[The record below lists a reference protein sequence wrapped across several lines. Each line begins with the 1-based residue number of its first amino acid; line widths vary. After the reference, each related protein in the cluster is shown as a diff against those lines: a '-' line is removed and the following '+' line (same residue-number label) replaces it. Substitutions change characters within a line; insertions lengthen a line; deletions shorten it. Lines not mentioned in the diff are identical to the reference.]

1 MPKLDRKME
10 NNSRPQNAR
19 TFKSLDA
26 CLHVYH
32 SPALAEMCT
41 NMYSKLA
48 AIQHLTTNTY
58 YYEELLGIIRA
69 LLTDRGLLFPQTRER
84 FYQEMCHSM
93 RRNCQFSSV
102 YARALQDMGTDEN
115 TDLPTRARIFARQ
128 MYDKGEYMVSF
139 ARVSQALEAMLQDC
153 KQGWFPQ
160 IVSCED
166 VGYFKAELG
175 ALEQQSAARGDKV
188 ESHTAEVIM
197 EQWLQSVRLT
207 LDGQTTVLGND
218 YLRIKQG
225 FTTKESY
232 EFFSGILLPCMERE
246 KQYQICRDRV
256 RCYEPVLYADQ
267 EPEWEQQVHN
277 FSSEDLSFWHRAL
290 PALEL
295 YLKPDLNRFGSSA
308 CLGDISDTA
317 NSRYQI
323 RLEKAFTSYLK
334 RMESGNRVANVEE
347 LATCFVCSTC
357 GIDNEM
363 PLFMDMPSV
372 IFHLFRSPVYYRFY
386 EYEELNWNLRKT
398 VENSCVCFP
407 LPITCQS
414 LEADKELYLSIVD
427 VCEGYC
433 NDHNVTFDAPS
444 WRALWECIQQCV
456 LCLSFR
462 KEDLF
467 TVRYTLRNLLKFRK
481 KGYPLL
487 DQMLLTKLELEDA
500 SAYISLWRALINKK
514 LRGKSTCEKADSS
527 IDTPVDKRYSKG
539 VRDKRLNEFSETVSQ
554 YRRLFEEAETD
565 IEQISECLWLLCAST
580 HFNKISY
587 LPDREEWD
595 ELGREWDI
603 DPWGRNGS
611 ASTIRNTRE
620 IPPRLDTQDT
630 AYIPRSVD
638 MILTEWL
645 VLQCSCDQA
654 QREMMTVICELLK
667 E

>member
-115 TDLPTRARIFARQ
+115 TDLPTRARIFSRQ

-153 KQGWFPQ
+153 KQGCFPQ

-175 ALEQQSAARGDKV
+175 ALEQQSAAQGDKV
-188 ESHTAEVIM
+188 ESHTAEVVM

-207 LDGQTTVLGND
+207 LDGRTTVLGND

-246 KQYQICRDRV
+246 KQYQICRDHV

-267 EPEWEQQVHN
+267 EPEWEQQAHN
-277 FSSEDLSFWHRAL
+277 FSSEDLSLWHRAL

-323 RLEKAFTSYLK
+323 CLEKAFTSYLK

-347 LATCFVCSTC
+347 LVTCFVCSTC

-487 DQMLLTKLELEDA
+487 DQMLLTKLELGDA

-514 LRGKSTCEKADSS
+514 LRAKSTFEKVDAS
-527 IDTPVDKRYSKG
+527 IDTPADKWYSKG
-539 VRDKRLNEFSETVSQ
+539 VRDRRLNEFSETVSQ
-554 YRRLFEEAETD
+554 YRRLFEDAETD
-565 IEQISECLWLLCAST
+565 IEQISECLWPLCAST
-580 HFNKISY
+580 HFNKISF

-603 DPWGRNGS
+603 KPWGRNGS
-611 ASTIRNTRE
+611 ASAIRDTRE

-654 QREMMTVICELLK
+654 QREMMTVIYELLK